1 MDYINN
7 RIADL
12 DAKKKELYA
21 EIVQL
26 SDNNGYSLDEITD
39 YLTHWEEISMADKL
53 TVVDSLAES
62 IYASQDK
69 IKINWKI

>member
-1 MDYINN
+1 
-7 RIADL
+7 
-12 DAKKKELYA
+12 
-21 EIVQL
+21 VQL

-39 YLTHWEEISMADKL
+39 YLAHWEEISMADKL
-53 TVVDSLAES
+53 TVVDSLVES